1 MSIKIRYR
9 NTKAFKAKKKQG
21 KITPKE
27 AKPKNLIKF
36 SLFNIRNKPE

>member
-9 NTKAFKAKKKQG
+9 NTKVFKAKKKQG